1 MIFKKK
7 YTKQFLKNFKILIIQ
22 EVLILK
28 TLSNFEKGNKLPI
41 GCSIDTVIGG
51 GIEKRCITQ
60 FYGPP
65 GSGKTNIVLK
75 MLVQCAKN
83 GKKAVLIDTEGGLSI
98 ERVKQIAGDDF
109 EKLAGNIIV
118 MEPTTFKEQNEAVQ
132 KIETSLKRGVNN
144 IELVVL
150 DSAVALYRLKDG
162 SQTEINRELGK
173 QMGLL
178 SRLARKYEIAVI
190 ITNHIYSLFDEEDV
204 IEPVGGTILKYWS
217 KIIIELEKNDN
228 GERFAVLKKHKSRKE
243 GGKIKFEIID
253 KGLE

>member
-1 MIFKKK
+1 M
-7 YTKQFLKNFKILIIQ
+7 
-22 EVLILK
+22 K
-28 TLSNFEKGNKLPI
+28 TLSNVKKGSKLPV
-41 GCSIDTVIGG
+41 GCSIDTIIGG

-65 GSGKTNIVLK
+65 GSGKTNIALK

-98 ERVKQIAGDDF
+98 ERVKQISGDDF

-118 MEPTTFKEQNEAVQ
+118 MEPTTFKEQNEALQ
-132 KIETSLKRGVNN
+132 KIETSLKSEANN
-144 IELVVL
+144 IDLIVL

-178 SRLARKYEIAVI
+178 SRLARKYGIAVI
-190 ITNHIYSLFDEEDV
+190 ITNHIYSIFDEEDA

-217 KIIIELEKNDN
+217 KIIVELEKNDN
-228 GERFAVLKKHKSRKE
+228 GDRYAVLKRHKSKPE
-243 GGKIKFEIID
+243 GARVKFEIID
-253 KGLE
+253 RGLK